1 MNVKEKT
8 TDENKIVIP
17 FDNADK
23 EYNAEKITSLKNK
36 PIYLFIKRFVDIVVS
51 IFGILLLIIP
61 MIAVYFI
68 IALTS
73 KGNPIYKQERLSKD
87 GREFFI
93 YKFRTMYADA
103 EKNGAQWSTG
113 EEDNRITPVGA
124 VLRRTKFDEIP
135 QLFNCLKGDLS
146 LVGPRPERKIF
157 YEHFETYVHGFSQR
171 LMVKP
176 GITGLAQVSGGY
188 SLKPEEKIVYDIE
201 YIKNRSL
208 WLDFKILILT
218 VSAII
223 HGDEVQQD

>member
-1 MNVKEKT
+1 MG
-8 TDENKIVIP
+8 DFFCFRMRGSADFVIRLLQNCLQI
-17 FDNADK
+17 F
-23 EYNAEKITSLKNK
+23 
-36 PIYLFIKRFVDIVVS
+36 VVS
-51 IFGILLLIIP
+51 I
-61 MIAVYFI
+61 
-68 IALTS
+68 LT
-73 KGNPIYKQERLSKD
+73 
-87 GREFFI
+87 
-93 YKFRTMYADA
+93 
-103 EKNGAQWSTG
+103 TG
-113 EEDNRITPVGA
+113 
-124 VLRRTKFDEIP
+124 
-135 QLFNCLKGDLS
+135 GDLS